1 MHTYE
6 YILLTQTLCKVG
18 GNYLPLLFIY
28 FYTSF
33 LAIKKSL
40 RDFIWK
46 IPTEIKINVCV
57 NAHHKTLLFVSSLVI
72 RNFSSR
78 SYIEEEYSG

>member
-1 MHTYE
+1 M
-6 YILLTQTLCKVG
+6 
-18 GNYLPLLFIY
+18 
-28 FYTSF
+28 
-33 LAIKKSL
+33 KKSL

-78 SYIEEEYSG
+78 SYIEEKYAG

>member
-1 MHTYE
+1 M
-6 YILLTQTLCKVG
+6 
-18 GNYLPLLFIY
+18 
-28 FYTSF
+28 
-33 LAIKKSL
+33 KKFL

-46 IPTEIKINVCV
+46 IPTEIKISVCV

-78 SYIEEEYSG
+78 SYREEKSAG